1 MDPTMRDSAV
11 EHSVVVLAGSYLI
24 EVAVVDIIVL
34 YSPNI
39 VVLKISSSI
48 Y

>member
-1 MDPTMRDSAV
+1 MDPTMRDSVV
-11 EHSVVVLAGSYLI
+11 EHSVVVLAGSDLI
-24 EVAVVDIIVL
+24 EVAVVDIIAL

-39 VVLKISSSI
+39 VVLKINSNI